1 MRPRSCNSIR
11 DGRWARRF
19 QTHVWST
26 KPRVS
31 KCVDADREH
40 AAFMKPTAPFTC
52 EQEIVRVRSTPCCLG
67 GVGVLVGIFI
77 LLRDDGFFLRWDRCY
92 MYLDARHDSDETSSC
107 TRSPAWRSNC
117 RKKAAALWI
126 RVQQRC
132 DRDAQETSGQ
142 TLRADVL
149 HTQMCTR
156 KKENGI

>member
-1 MRPRSCNSIR
+1 MSWRWPRTRCFHETNSTVHMWAGDRPCQKYSVL
-11 DGRWARRF
+11 F
-19 QTHVWST
+19 
-26 KPRVS
+26 
-31 KCVDADREH
+31 
-40 AAFMKPTAPFTC
+40 
-52 EQEIVRVRSTPCCLG
+52 G

-149 HTQMCTR
+149 HTQTCTR
-156 KKENGI
+156 KKENVIWSSRHYHRCDLQIIVCSC